1 MTTPKSKARTPV
13 GRETTREIERRF
25 ATVGR
30 VAASRSGE
38 VMVEFDGGGPRA
50 ARVLSGADRDALLQR
65 ESRGREVLLLFA
77 DGNPDLPIVVGRL
90 DGPAAGVL
98 SLLRERPERK
108 PSREAIVDGD
118 RVTIVADKEIVLKCG
133 EGSITI
139 RKDGKIVVQGTHL
152 LSRSKGPHRI
162 KGARVDIN

>member
-1 MTTPKSKARTPV
+1 
-13 GRETTREIERRF
+13 
-25 ATVGR
+25 
-30 VAASRSGE
+30 
-38 VMVEFDGGGPRA
+38 MVEVDGGAPRA
-50 ARVLSGADRDALLQR
+50 ARVLSGADGEALLR
-65 ESRGREVLLLFA
+65 PENRGLEVLLLFE
-77 DGNPDLPIVVGRL
+77 DGDPALPIVVGRL
-90 DGPAAGVL
+90 DAPAEGVL
-98 SLLRERPERK
+98 SLLRERPEPKRR
-108 PSREAIVDGD
+108 REAVVDGD